1 MGRPIIGITGEL
13 EAARWRTWIREAVV
27 SPVSYT
33 RAVERAGGTP
43 VVLPPVPASSVP
55 GLIARIDA
63 LLVAGGRD
71 IDPSLYDE
79 APHEQTDQPDHRRD
93 RFELLM
99 TRAAIEADLP
109 FLAICRGMQLLNVAR
124 GGTLIQHLPDRIGN
138 DSHKPDPVKLT
149 THDVQIS
156 PASKLS
162 RILGT
167 SAQVPAAHHQAI
179 DRIGSGLL
187 TVAWTLDQVVEA
199 IELQG
204 HRWGLGVQWNPEDGD
219 DPRLFEA
226 LVTVAKSAAAQ
237 AAAQPQPEVTARS
250 KRSAKRHPARS
261 SSSVPPIS
269 SSSALFLVALGRGAA
284 RAAGA
289 EGAGPATAAQDRGDL
304 CGGPAAV
311 LGGVGPPVPQR
322 LRSLHEVGVVSVS
335 VAPAAFRRVGRDAV
349 QFDAYPVF
357 FVQVVQVAVTAAVPA
372 HGLAPRQGQAVG
384 ALHTVDV
391 VALQRGMDAIGSVLH
406 GVGDPGAPAHPRAR
420 RECLAEQFGG
430 GEAAADRG
438 RDPAVGVIEGPRR
451 ADQVEDRIFDRGPR
465 Q

>member
-13 EAARWRTWIREAVV
+13 EAARWRTWIREAIV

-199 IELQG
+199 VELQG
-204 HRWGLGVQWNPEDGD
+204 HKFGLGVQWHPEEGD
-219 DPRLFEA
+219 DQRIFEA
-226 LVTVAKSAAAQ
+226 LVAAAKT
-237 AAAQPQPEVTARS
+237 APAAQPVAEVPSRS
-250 KRSAKRHPARS
+250 KRSAKRHAARS
-261 SSSVPPIS
+261 
-269 SSSALFLVALGRGAA
+269 
-284 RAAGA
+284 
-289 EGAGPATAAQDRGDL
+289 
-304 CGGPAAV
+304 
-311 LGGVGPPVPQR
+311 
-322 LRSLHEVGVVSVS
+322 
-335 VAPAAFRRVGRDAV
+335 
-349 QFDAYPVF
+349 
-357 FVQVVQVAVTAAVPA
+357 
-372 HGLAPRQGQAVG
+372 
-384 ALHTVDV
+384 
-391 VALQRGMDAIGSVLH
+391 
-406 GVGDPGAPAHPRAR
+406 
-420 RECLAEQFGG
+420 
-430 GEAAADRG
+430 
-438 RDPAVGVIEGPRR
+438 
-451 ADQVEDRIFDRGPR
+451 
-465 Q
+465 